1 MTNIAPSPTPRLT
14 DRVALVTGAS
24 RGIGAAVAEQLA
36 REGAHVVLVA
46 RTLGA
51 LEEMDDRI
59 KALGGAATLIPQDLM
74 DGAKL
79 DSLGPALYERFGRL
93 DILVHAAGQLGTLG
107 PIAHSDP
114 KDWDRVMGVG
124 VAAAMRLIRT
134 TDPLLRLSDAGRA
147 LFLTDRVGRIPTA
160 YWSAYAA
167 SKAAMDMMA
176 RTWAA
181 ETLNTNLRINLVDPG
196 PVATG
201 LRAKAF
207 PGEVATDLRSPA
219 DVARAIVE
227 FVVPACALHGELID
241 LSPA

>member
-1 MTNIAPSPTPRLT
+1 MTGSSPSPSPRLT
-14 DRVALVTGAS
+14 GRVALVTGAS

-46 RTLGA
+46 RTVGA

-59 KALGGAATLIPQDLM
+59 KALGGAATLVPQDLT

-79 DSLGPALYERFGRL
+79 DNLGPALYERFGRL
-93 DILVHAAGQLGTLG
+93 DILVHAAAQLGTLG

-114 KDWDRVMGVG
+114 KDWDKVMGTA
-124 VAAAMRLIRT
+124 VAGGMRLIRT
-134 TDPLLRLSDAGRA
+134 TDPLLRRSDAGRA
-147 LFLTDRVGRIPTA
+147 LFLTDRVGREATA

-167 SKAAMDMMA
+167 AKAAIDMMA

-196 PVATG
+196 PVATN

-207 PGEVATDLRSPA
+207 PGEDPASLRQP
-219 DVARAIVE
+219 DEVARAIVE
-227 FVVPACALHGELID
+227 FTVPACALHGELID
-241 LSPA
+241 LNPA

>member
-1 MTNIAPSPTPRLT
+1 MTGSTLSPTARLT
-14 DRVALVTGAS
+14 GRVALVTGAS

-36 REGAHVVLVA
+36 CEGAHVVLIA

-51 LEEMDDRI
+51 LEELDDRI

-74 DGAKL
+74 EGAKL

-93 DILVHAAGQLGTLG
+93 DIFVHAAAQLGTLG

-114 KDWDRVMGVG
+114 RDWDRVMGVG
-124 VAAAMRLIRT
+124 VAAGMRLIRT
-134 TDPLLRLSDAGRA
+134 TDPLLRRSDAGRA
-147 LFLTDRVGRIPTA
+147 LLLTDRVGREATA

-167 SKAAMDMMA
+167 AKAAIDMMG

-181 ETLNTNLRINLVDPG
+181 ETLNTSLRVNLIDPG
-196 PVATG
+196 PVATS

-207 PGEVATDLRSPA
+207 PGEQPESLRTPA

-227 FVVPACALHGELID
+227 FTVPACALHGELID